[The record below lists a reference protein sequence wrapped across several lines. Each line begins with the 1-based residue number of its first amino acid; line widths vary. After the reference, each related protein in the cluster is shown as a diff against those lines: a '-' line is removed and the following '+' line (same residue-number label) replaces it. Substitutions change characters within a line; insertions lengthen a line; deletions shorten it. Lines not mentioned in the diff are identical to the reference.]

1 MCGLSGVAGDLQG
14 KDTDIAK
21 ELLYLS
27 QVRGSDATGLV
38 SYKTTLRK
46 YDTFKRA
53 VPASTF
59 LDLRRVDG
67 MFTPTADVLMCH
79 TRRSTGAWDSKY
91 NHEDAHPF
99 HWNNVIGMH
108 NGMIP
113 FAALERLPHKL
124 KNAIDS
130 EQLIYNISKEGV
142 NGILPEVWGAWALA
156 LLDTENRKLGFV
168 RNKER
173 PFAYAFSKDKKRM
186 FWASEAPMLYWVLS
200 RYGIETSTPF
210 PIALPEDTFIEF
222 DLASGK
228 PIGESM
234 TEFKVEG
241 GKEPEKKPTPPTGG
255 TGHNKTTTA
264 GGVIS
269 TSNRHRNFTPQEAML
284 KMIEG
289 MEAQLLSFDHSTML
303 YWPKGKRKRFDGIVK
318 SLNRVYK
325 EWANGSFIEEM
336 KQLEAP
342 EKMETTD
349 AGKTHK
355 EIAKQMLADKGC
367 AFCCKDSVEEHEL
380 EHCGIGS
387 SDEVLCNVCNADPA
401 LRSIAQVQST
411 ISN

>member
-1 MCGLSGVAGDLQG
+1 MCGLAGVAGDLQG
-14 KDTDIAK
+14 KDADIAK

-38 SYKTTLRK
+38 TYKTMTRK
-46 YDTFKRA
+46 FDTYKRA
-53 VPASTF
+53 MPAATF
-59 LDLRRVDG
+59 LDLRRVEG
-67 MFTPTADVLMCH
+67 MISPQADVLMLH

-113 FAALERLPHKL
+113 PGALDQLPHKL
-124 KNAIDS
+124 KGAIDS
-130 EQLIYNISKEGV
+130 EQLIYNISKAGV
-142 NGILPEVWGAWALA
+142 DGTIPLIWGAWALA

-173 PFAYAFSKDKKRM
+173 PFAYSFSKDKKRVY
-186 FWASEAPMLYWVLS
+186 WASEGPMLFWVLN
-200 RYGIETSTPF
+200 RYGIETATPY
-210 PIALPEDTFIEF
+210 PQVLAENTFLEF
-222 DLASGK
+222 DLGSGK
-228 PIGESM
+228 PIGESW

-241 GKEPEKKPTPPTGG
+241 GKEPEKKPIPPTGG
-255 TGHNKTTTA
+255 NTGNNKA
-264 GGVIS
+264 VGIVS
-269 TSNRHRNFTPQEAML
+269 TSKSRSFTPQEAML

-289 MEAQLLSFDHSTML
+289 MEAQLLQFDHSTML

-325 EWANGSFIEEM
+325 EWAQGSFIEDM

-349 AGKTHK
+349 AGPTHK
-355 EIAKQMLADKGC
+355 DVAKQMLADKGC
-367 AFCCKDSVEEHEL
+367 AFCCKDSVEDHEL
-380 EHCGIGS
+380 EACGIGS
-387 SDEVLCNVCNADPA
+387 SGEVLCNVCNADSA
-401 LRSIAQVQST
+401 LRSIAQVQSSIT
-411 ISN
+411 H

>member
-14 KDTDIAK
+14 KDVDIGK

-27 QVRGSDATGLV
+27 QVRGADATGVV
-38 SYKTTLRK
+38 SYKANMRK
-46 YDTFKRA
+46 YDSYKKA

-67 MFTPTADVLMCH
+67 MFTAQADVLMCH

-91 NHEDAHPF
+91 NSEDAHPF

-113 FAALERLPHKL
+113 FAALAKLPHEL
-124 KNAIDS
+124 RGAIDS

-142 NGILPEVWGAWALA
+142 DKVLPKVWGAWALS
-156 LLDTENRKLGFV
+156 LLDTEAKKLAFV

-173 PFAYAFSKDKKRM
+173 PFAYAFTKDKKRM
-186 FWASEAPMLYWVLS
+186 YWASEGAMLFWVLQ
-200 RYGIETSTPF
+200 RYGVETSTPY
-210 PIALPEDTFIEF
+210 PMLLKEDTLLEF
-222 DLASGK
+222 DLGSGK
-228 PIGESM
+228 PIGDSW
-234 TEFKVEG
+234 TEFKIEG

-255 TGHNKTTTA
+255 SGDNKSKAA
-264 GGVIS
+264 GKATS
-269 TSNRHRNFTPQEAML
+269 TSNSRTFTPQEAML

-289 MEAQLLSFDHSTML
+289 METQLLSFDHSTMPF
-303 YWPKGKRKRFDGIVK
+303 WPKMKRKRFDGIVR

-325 EWANGSFIEEM
+325 EWADGSFIEEM
-336 KQLEAP
+336 KALEAP

-349 AGKTHK
+349 AGKTHA
-355 EIAKQMLADKGC
+355 EVAKQLLADKGC
-367 AFCCKDSVEEHEL
+367 AFCCKDSVEDHEL

-387 SDEVLCNVCNADPA
+387 SGEVLCNQCNQDSS
-401 LRSIAQVQST
+401 LRSIAQVQS
-411 ISN
+411 SNPN

>member
-14 KDTDIAK
+14 KDTDVAK
-21 ELLYLS
+21 ELLYHS

-38 SYKTTLRK
+38 SFKTITRK
-46 YDTFKRA
+46 LDSFKRA

-59 LDLRRVDG
+59 LDLRRVDS
-67 MFTPTADVLMCH
+67 MFTPTADVLMAH

-91 NHEDAHPF
+91 NHDDAHPF

-113 FAALERLPHKL
+113 FMALEKLPHKL
-124 KNAIDS
+124 KGAIDS

-142 NGILPEVWGAWALA
+142 NGILPEVWGAWALS
-156 LLDTENRKLGFV
+156 LLDVENRKLGFV

-186 FWASEAPMLYWVLS
+186 FWASEAPMLYWVLN
-200 RYGIETSTPF
+200 RHGIETSTPF
-210 PIALPEDTFIEF
+210 PISLPEDTFIEF

-228 PIGESM
+228 PIGDSM
-234 TEFKVEG
+234 VEFKVEG

-255 TGHNKTTTA
+255 VIGHNSNARGTA
-264 GGVIS
+264 TS
-269 TSNRHRNFTPQEAML
+269 TSKHRSFTPQEAML

-289 MEAQLLSFDHSTML
+289 METQLLSFDHSTMH
-303 YWPKGKRKRFDGIVK
+303 YWPKAKRKRFEGIVK

-325 EWANGSFIEEM
+325 EWADGSFIEEM

-355 EIAKQMLADKGC
+355 EVAKKMLADKGC
-367 AFCCKDSVEEHEL
+367 AFCCKDSVEDHEL

-387 SDEVLCNVCNADPA
+387 SDEVLCNVCNADSA
-401 LRSIAQVQST
+401 LRSIAKVQST
-411 ISN
+411 VSH